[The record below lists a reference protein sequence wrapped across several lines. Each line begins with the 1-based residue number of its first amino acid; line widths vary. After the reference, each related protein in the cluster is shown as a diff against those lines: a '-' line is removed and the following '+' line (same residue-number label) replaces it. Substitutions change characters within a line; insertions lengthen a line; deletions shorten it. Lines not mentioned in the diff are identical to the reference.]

1 MKQNGF
7 LKCRFR
13 RCVW

>member
-1 MKQNGF
+1 MTN

-13 RCVW
+13 I